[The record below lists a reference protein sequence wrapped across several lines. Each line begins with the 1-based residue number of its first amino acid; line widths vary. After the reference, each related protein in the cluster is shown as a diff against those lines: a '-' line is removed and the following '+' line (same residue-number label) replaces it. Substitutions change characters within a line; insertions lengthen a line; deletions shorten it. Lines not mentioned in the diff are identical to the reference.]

1 VPNKVKHLVW
11 RACNNSL
18 PSKLNLFCPHV
29 VEDPL
34 CTVCG
39 QERESVTHILWEC
52 PLARNVWALSLH
64 AFKKCLMRGGGG
76 GGGGFHCFF

>member
-1 VPNKVKHLVW
+1 MPNKVKHLVW

-39 QERESVTHILWEC
+39 QERELVTHILWEC
-52 PLARNVWALSLH
+52 PLARNVWALVFTRIQKMSNE
-64 AFKKCLMRGGGG
+64 GGGISL
-76 GGGGFHCFF
+76 FFLESF